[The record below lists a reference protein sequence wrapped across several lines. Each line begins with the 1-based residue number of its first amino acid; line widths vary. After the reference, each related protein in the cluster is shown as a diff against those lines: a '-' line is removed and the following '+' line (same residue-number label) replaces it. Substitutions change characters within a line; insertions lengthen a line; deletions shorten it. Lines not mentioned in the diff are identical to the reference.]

1 VAGVLACLLLAAWA
15 ALAALTGAFAAEKQS
30 WAEGQAGASAGI
42 AASILSAQS
51 NQTLDSSDQV
61 KQALQSAS
69 SQAPGT
75 TRAFVASASARGW
88 QVLSDT
94 SNSPESLVLLSME
107 KAKTLRP
114 GQLAF
119 LPDGAGSRG
128 EIWAYVPL
136 HSKGTLIG
144 VAGASVSSQPSG
156 FSIGLLKTVH
166 TSLLLVGTAA
176 TLCFLWLVLV
186 RGRNSGGWLPD
197 RFLVVLEAGLVVF
210 LVWSSFAAITAH
222 SRLQRFSSFQAE
234 HVQLAQAISQAM
246 SVVDLAKDS
255 QPIREAAQG
264 LAQTSRPWLA
274 AAFTDAL
281 AKEDRES
288 LVTLL
293 AHQSMVA
300 SEQLKRTRES
310 IEESSAAA
318 WQGLVILASVALGV
332 TVLVHSRRGREKS
345 LRVMA
350 EAGEETK
357 AHLDRLTDHMPI
369 GLAAFHG
376 PCLVDSN
383 PAWQTLLG
391 PTGSSQKSDWM
402 KWIHPSDLPKI
413 LTLLSK
419 EPNDEEQSQGP
430 LNCRVLSPDGR
441 TRRLELR
448 FSLPHSAARL
458 DGRRLV
464 FALDSTDQEEAREAL
479 EKQKEMTEEKSMLL
493 GSALDELEAN
503 IGSVVQCLVKA
514 VEAKDPYTAGH
525 SERVA
530 EYCIRMGRYLG
541 LGPFEL
547 RVLELG
553 ALVHDAG
560 KIGVPDEILLKP
572 SGLTKD
578 EFDIIKTHPVIGEE
592 ILSNF
597 TLFDE
602 CIPIVR
608 WHHERLDGSGYP
620 DGIAGED
627 IPFLVRISSV
637 ADAFDA
643 MTSSRAYRSG
653 MPPEK
658 AISLLELDVQAG
670 KLDPI
675 ILEALKR
682 TTTDLGVIP
691 QAEAAPVMPKAA

>member
-1 VAGVLACLLLAAWA
+1 MGVLFCLLLAAWA
-15 ALAALTGAFAAEKQS
+15 SLAALTGAFEAERRV
-30 WAEGQAGASAGI
+30 WAEGQAGAAAGM
-42 AASILSAQS
+42 AASFLTSEAS
-51 NQTLDSSDQV
+51 SKLESSDQV
-61 KQALQSAS
+61 MRALQSAS
-69 SQAPGT
+69 AQAPGA
-75 TRAFVASASARGW
+75 TRAFVAAASARGW

-94 SNSPESLVLLSME
+94 SNAPESLVLLSME
-107 KAKTLRP
+107 GARALQP

-119 LPDGAGSRG
+119 LPEGSGTRA
-128 EIWAYVPL
+128 EIWAYAPL
-136 HSKGTLIG
+136 HSKGSLIG
-144 VAGASVSSQPSG
+144 IAGASVSSHPTPLYL
-156 FSIGLLKTVH
+156 GLLGAVQ
-166 TSLLLVGTAA
+166 TSLLLIGSAA
-176 TLCFLWLVLV
+176 LLYFLWRILR
-186 RGRNSGGWLPD
+186 RGRASGSWMPD
-197 RFLVVLEAGLVVF
+197 RLLLALEAGLVVF
-210 LVWSSFAAITAH
+210 LAYSSFAAITAH
-222 SRLQRFSSFQAE
+222 SRLQRFSAFQSE

-246 SVVDLAKDS
+246 SVVDLTKES
-255 QPIREAAQG
+255 QPVKEAAQS

-274 AAFTDAL
+274 AAFSDAL
-281 AKEDRES
+281 AKGDQKE

-293 AHQSMVA
+293 AHQSLVA
-300 SEQLKRTRES
+300 SEQLKRTKES
-310 IEESSAAA
+310 IQESSAAA

-332 TVLVHSRRGREKS
+332 TVLIHSRRGREKS
-345 LRVMA
+345 LMVQA

-369 GLAAFHG
+369 GLAAFDG
-376 PCLVDSN
+376 ASLVDSN

-391 PTGSSQKSDWM
+391 PTDKSQESGWM

-413 LTLLSK
+413 LKLLSK
-419 EPNDEEQSQGP
+419 APNDEDQSQGP
-430 LNCRVLSPDGR
+430 LSCRVLSPDGR
-441 TRRLELR
+441 TRHLELR
-448 FSLPHSAARL
+448 FSLPHAAARL

-479 EKQKEMTEEKSMLL
+479 KKQKELTEEKSALL

-572 SGLTKD
+572 SGLTKE
-578 EFDIIKTHPVIGEE
+578 EFDVIKTHPVIGEE

-620 DGIAGED
+620 DGLAGED

-653 MPPEK
+653 MPPER
-658 AISLLELDVQAG
+658 AISFLELDVQAG

-691 QAEAAPVMPKAA
+691 QSEAAPVLPKAA